1 MDVATSQLDFTEA
14 DTEISVKIKYA
25 LEINYQF
32 ISECEVDFKIRAR
45 AAE

>member
-1 MDVATSQLDFTEA
+1 MDVATGRLDFAEA

-32 ISECEVDFKIRAR
+32 ISECEVDFKIQAR
-45 AAE
+45 DAE